1 MRGIY
6 SYIAEELLVPDT
18 AAGQVQ
24 RIMKEIRSLEEM
36 PMRYRLYDDEPW
48 HGLGLRFFPVD
59 NYLVFYLPDDNTNA
73 VRIVRIMYGGR
84 GHPQT
89 VGRNNRILIFK
100 KHLSQG
106 RCFYYAHFWKGAWF

>member
-1 MRGIY
+1 MKYTIFYTAGAKRDLRGIY

-24 RIMKEIRSLEEM
+24 RIMKEIRSLKEM

-59 NYLVFYLPDDNTNA
+59 NYLVFYLPDESTDT

-84 GHPQT
+84 DIRRQLDET
-89 VGRNNRILIFK
+89 TE
-100 KHLSQG
+100 
-106 RCFYYAHFWKGAWF
+106 Y

>member
-1 MRGIY
+1 MRYKIFYTAGAKRDLRGIY

-59 NYLVFYLPDDNTNA
+59 NYLVFYLPDESTDT
-73 VRIVRIMYGGR
+73 VRVVRIMYGGR
-84 GHPQT
+84 DIRRQLEKT
-89 VGRNNRILIFK
+89 TE
-100 KHLSQG
+100 
-106 RCFYYAHFWKGAWF
+106 Y